1 MEERMMSKNVI
12 IISTSLRKNSNSEA
26 LATAFAAG
34 AREAGHVVEQ
44 ITLRDK
50 TINFCKGCLAC
61 QKTMQC
67 VINDDAN
74 AITAKIGQAD
84 VVVLATPVYYYGM
97 CGQLKTLLDRA
108 NPLFPSDY
116 RFREVYLLAT
126 AAEDEADTVAGTRV
140 GVQGWV
146 DCFDK
151 AELKET
157 LFCGGVT
164 DTGDIAGNAA
174 VCKIMP
180 CSCMGIRRDGNA
192 KPKNHKCGHAVGDA
206 AAIRLYGC
214 AGDCSG
220 YWQ

>member
-1 MEERMMSKNVI
+1 MKIIAVKGSPRRKGDTNVLI
-12 IISTSLRKNSNSEA
+12 DEILR
-26 LATAFAAG
+26 G
-34 AREAGHVVEQ
+34 AREAGHEVEQ

-67 VINDDAN
+67 VIKDDAN
-74 AITAKIGQAD
+74 EITAKIGQAD
-84 VVVLATPVYYYGM
+84 VVALATPVYYYGM

-108 NPLFPSDY
+108 NPLFPADY

-126 AAEDEADTVAGTRV
+126 AAEDEEDTVAGTRI

-151 AELKET
+151 AELKAT

-174 VCKIMP
+174 LEKARQA
-180 CSCMGIRRDGNA
+180 G
-192 KPKNHKCGHAVGDA
+192 KN
-206 AAIRLYGC
+206 I
-214 AGDCSG
+214 
-220 YWQ
+220 

>member
-151 AELKET
+151 AELKAT

-164 DTGDIAGNAA
+164 DTGDIVGNAA
-174 VCKIMP
+174 LEKA
-180 CSCMGIRRDGNA
+180 RQ
-192 KPKNHKCGHAVGDA
+192 
-206 AAIRLYGC
+206 
-214 AGDCSG
+214 AGRNI
-220 YWQ
+220 